1 MATLWCTRYV
11 TRPRLRLLEKR
22 DTEYKFIQVLSLS
35 FSLSLSHSLYLS
47 HSFSFSLPVSLSSL
61 FFGEKELKE
70 LKFLSVNSLEMSS
83 SQIDTHQ

>member
-35 FSLSLSHSLYLS
+35 FSLPLSLI
-47 HSFSFSLPVSLSSL
+47 FV
-61 FFGEKELKE
+61 GEKELKE
-70 LKFLSVNSLEMSS
+70 LKFLSVNSLEVSS
-83 SQIDTHQ
+83 FYIAPPPMIRDCSSYFYISNNF

>member
-35 FSLSLSHSLYLS
+35 FSLPLSL
-47 HSFSFSLPVSLSSL
+47 L
-61 FFGEKELKE
+61 FFVGEKELKE
-70 LKFLSVNSLEMSS
+70 LKFLSVNSIEVSS
-83 SQIDTHQ
+83 FYIAPPPPHDKRLQFIFLY